1 MLGFTFLIACA
12 TGLLFGLFPA
22 VNAGGTD
29 AAPGPYFDAVTP
41 GYIESM
47 GMKILNGRDFRDS
60 DANNEP
66 NDLKKAKWRVA

>member
-1 MLGFTFLIACA
+1 MTQLEA
-12 TGLLFGLFPA
+12 TNLSKTLS
-22 VNAGGTD
+22 N
-29 AAPGPYFDAVTP
+29 APGPYFDAVTP